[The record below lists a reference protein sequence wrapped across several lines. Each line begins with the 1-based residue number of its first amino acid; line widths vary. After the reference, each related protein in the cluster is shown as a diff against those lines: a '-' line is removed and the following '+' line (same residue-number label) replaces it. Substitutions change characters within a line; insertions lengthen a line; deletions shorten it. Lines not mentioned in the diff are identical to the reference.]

1 MPFLAFIINPDSFAQ
16 SVENMFYFSF
26 LVREDK
32 AAIEIEE
39 DEESEN
45 YGDAIV
51 CASLSLSRGP
61 G

>member
-45 YGDAIV
+45 YGEIGRANV
-51 CASLSLSRGP
+51 
-61 G
+61 